1 MIKKL
6 KKEILE
12 LKILLRSVPSLLLA
26 LFVLSV
32 IAMNLLANKSINLP
46 VDWLAL
52 DCGIIF
58 SWLAFLTM
66 DIITKHFGPKAS
78 TKISIVVAIINLFF
92 CALFYLASL
101 IPGTWGESYVDGSQM
116 IINQAL
122 NNTFGGIWYVLLGS
136 SIAFLG
142 SAFVNNFSNWLI
154 GKVLK
159 KDNFSSFAWRSYL
172 STALGQFVDN
182 LIFALLVS
190 HFFFDWSIIQCLTC
204 AFTGMVVELLC
215 EIIFSPFG
223 YKVCKD
229 FAKNKVGSNYF
240 EYMKGKDN

>member
-6 KKEILE
+6 KQEVSE
-12 LKILLRSVPSLLLA
+12 LKILLRSIPSLVLA

-66 DIITKHFGPKAS
+66 DMITKHFGPKAS
-78 TKISIVVAIINLFF
+78 TQISILVAIINLFF
-92 CALFYLASL
+92 CLLFFLASL
-101 IPGTWGESYVDGSQM
+101 IPGVWGESYVEGSEN
-116 IINQAL
+116 IINAAL
-122 NNTFGGIWYVLLGS
+122 NHTFGGIWYVLLGS

-142 SAFVNNFSNWLI
+142 SAFVNNFSNWAL
-154 GKVLK
+154 GKIFK
-159 KDNFSSFAWRSYL
+159 NDSFGAFAWRSYL

-190 HFFFDWSIIQCLTC
+190 HFFFGWTLIQCLTC
-204 AFTGMVVELLC
+204 ALTGMIVELIC
-215 EIIFSPFG
+215 EMVFSPFG
-223 YKVCKD
+223 YVVCKD
-229 FAKNKVGSNYF
+229 WRKNCVGNSYF
-240 EYMKGKDN
+240 EYLKGKKH

>member
-1 MIKKL
+1 MIKKI
-6 KKEILE
+6 KQEISE
-12 LKILLRSVPSLLLA
+12 LKILLRSIPSLVLA

-78 TKISIVVAIINLFF
+78 TQISVLVAIVNLFF
-92 CALFYLASL
+92 CLLFFLASL
-101 IPGTWGESYVDGSQM
+101 IPGVWGESYVEGSEN

-122 NNTFGGIWYVLLGS
+122 NHTFGGIWYVLLGS

-142 SAFVNNFSNWLI
+142 SAFVNNFSNWAL
-154 GKVLK
+154 GKVFK
-159 KDNFSSFAWRSYL
+159 KDNFGSFAWRSYL

-190 HFFFDWSIIQCLTC
+190 HFFFGWSFVQCFTC
-204 AFTGMVVELLC
+204 ALTGMIVELIC
-215 EIIFSPFG
+215 EMVFSPLG
-223 YKVCKD
+223 YAVCKD
-229 FAKNKVGSNYF
+229 WRKNNVGMPYF
-240 EYMKGKDN
+240 EYLKGKKS

>member
-6 KKEILE
+6 KQEIFE
-12 LKILLRSVPSLLLA
+12 LKILLRSIPSLVLA

-32 IAMNLLANKSINLP
+32 IAMNLLANKSIDLP

-58 SWLAFLTM
+58 SWLSFLTM
-66 DIITKHFGPKAS
+66 DMITKHFGPKAS
-78 TKISIVVAIINLFF
+78 TQISILVAIINLFF
-92 CALFYLASL
+92 CLLFFLASR
-101 IPGTWGESYVDGSQM
+101 IPGVWGESYIEGNEN
-116 IINQAL
+116 IINAAL

-142 SAFVNNFSNWLI
+142 SAFVNNVTNWTL
-154 GKVLK
+154 GKLFK
-159 KDNFSSFAWRSYL
+159 KDNFGTFAWRSYL

-190 HFFFDWSIIQCLTC
+190 HFFFEWSLIQCFTC
-204 AFTGMVVELLC
+204 ALTGMVVELVC
-215 EIIFSPFG
+215 EIVFSH
-223 YKVCKD
+223 
-229 FAKNKVGSNYF
+229 
-240 EYMKGKDN
+240 